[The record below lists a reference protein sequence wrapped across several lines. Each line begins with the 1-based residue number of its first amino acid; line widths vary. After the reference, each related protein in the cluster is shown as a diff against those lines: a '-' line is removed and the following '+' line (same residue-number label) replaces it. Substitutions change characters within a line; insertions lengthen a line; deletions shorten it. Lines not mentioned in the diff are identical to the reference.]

1 MGYHSNM
8 TERYLTVVETEY
20 YLGKARKILSEQQ
33 RDEVVTIVAQKPE
46 SGAMM
51 PGTGGVYK
59 FRYASQ
65 AGKGK
70 RGGARII
77 HLPLVARGTVYLLDI
92 FEKNDK
98 VNVTQAE
105 RNEMARL
112 VHVMKRR
119 KP

>member
-1 MGYHSNM
+1 MGYHHNM
-8 TERYLTVVETEY
+8 KERYFTVVETEY

-46 SGAMM
+46 SGEMM
-51 PGTGGVYK
+51 QGTGGVYK

-65 AGKGK
+65 EGKGK

-77 HLPLVARGTVYLLDI
+77 HLPLAASGKVYLLDI

-98 VNVTQAE
+98 VNLTKAE
-105 RNEMARL
+105 RHEMAAI
-112 VHVMKRR
+112 VKSMKGRGT
-119 KP
+119 